1 MAETDSHICGKN
13 IEVHV
18 HTQHSRNLQLL
29 SALLLLILTSAP
41 SLSLLSDSLSLI
53 PPFFFYPFPSSLLPP
68 PSFPPSPFLPL
79 LPPPLLPFPSPPPL
93 LLLFSL
99 SLLST
104 SLPAAFHGWVD
115 RAYPPQPT
123 SDKIELQ
130 LTNGSSA
137 ILECHPNT
145 TEPVVPWPSWLRNNT
160 YLDLTSTKNHYLLP
174 DGSLLVRNLSF
185 PPGSEEWQYKCILS
199 LPTERTRD
207 FVLSLNQG
215 TS

>member
-1 MAETDSHICGKN
+1 MFTHNTPGIYNCS
-13 IEVHV
+13 
-18 HTQHSRNLQLL
+18 QLCCCL
-29 SALLLLILTSAP
+29 FSLLLPPFPFSLTP
-41 SLSLLSDSLSLI
+41 FHLSLLS
-53 PPFFFYPFPSSLLPP
+53 SSILFPP
-68 PSFPPSPFLPL
+68 PSFPLPPSLPL
-79 LPPPLLPFPSPPPL
+79 PSSLSFLLPFSLSLLPPPL

-130 LTNGSSA
+130 MTNGSSA

-145 TEPVVPWPSWLRNNT
+145 TEPVVPRPSWLRNNT